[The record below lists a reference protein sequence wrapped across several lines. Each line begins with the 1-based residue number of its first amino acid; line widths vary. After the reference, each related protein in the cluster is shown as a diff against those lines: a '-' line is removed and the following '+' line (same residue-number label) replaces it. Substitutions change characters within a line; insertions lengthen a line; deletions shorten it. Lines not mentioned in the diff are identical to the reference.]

1 MDTSQTKLNFLQW
14 NTDFSKAA
22 TLLLEK
28 FMEEYNTDAAF
39 IQDIY
44 CEKFGLD
51 QLFMPPTSKGYNLL
65 YFKGTQMPKVA
76 LYVKS
81 EIKTTFLPQASN
93 THCITCI
100 IHLEDSKQLVLS
112 SVYSPPPDISP
123 LLRINSLFQ
132 NLSTCQGQSLLLCG
146 DFNSHSSLW
155 SNRGKND
162 KKGDDLEAFLL
173 QYDLNVLNDVN
184 SPPTFE
190 NSRGGAS
197 WIDISI
203 AGCQIV
209 DKISDWKVHE
219 EECLSFHK
227 VITFTFNVSPSI
239 SSVVR
244 YNFGKTDWLKF
255 NNNLS
260 LEFAKNGVS
269 VTTACDS
276 EHAVEDLAKRAT
288 ISLRDTIISTVP
300 STVNFK
306 KRKLVSWWNKDISEI
321 RKKVNRARRQKQKN
335 PCDEN
340 SVAYKNLKN
349 Q

>member
-22 TLLLEK
+22 TLLLEQ

-51 QLFMPPTSKGYNLL
+51 QLFMPPTFKGYNLL

-155 SNRGKND
+155 SNRGKTT
-162 KKGDDLEAFLL
+162 K
-173 QYDLNVLNDVN
+173 
-184 SPPTFE
+184 
-190 NSRGGAS
+190 RG
-197 WIDISI
+197 
-203 AGCQIV
+203 
-209 DKISDWKVHE
+209 
-219 EECLSFHK
+219 
-227 VITFTFNVSPSI
+227 
-239 SSVVR
+239 
-244 YNFGKTDWLKF
+244 
-255 NNNLS
+255 
-260 LEFAKNGVS
+260 
-269 VTTACDS
+269 TT
-276 EHAVEDLAKRAT
+276 
-288 ISLRDTIISTVP
+288 
-300 STVNFK
+300 
-306 KRKLVSWWNKDISEI
+306 
-321 RKKVNRARRQKQKN
+321 
-335 PCDEN
+335 
-340 SVAYKNLKN
+340 
-349 Q
+349 